1 VVDGRAWLFHLEIR
15 IMVDLII
22 VSLLESMWVMV
33 RGMEY
38 EVWVVLMID
47 QVEN

>member
-1 VVDGRAWLFHLEIR
+1 MEIR